1 MKQIQTIE
9 LVNNSLISAIDKIH
23 PEDGDTLVIK
33 FRMNNEGD
41 PVIDLQAAAR
51 VFNWIEDHI
60 KMNYNN
66 VKCIGTF
73 DVFDIERAE
82 TTDG

>member
-9 LVNNSLISAIDKIH
+9 LVNNSLISAIDRIH

-33 FRMNNEGD
+33 FRMNNEGE
-41 PVIDLQAAAR
+41 PAIDLYAAER
-51 VFNWIEDHI
+51 VFRWIEDHI

-66 VKCIGTF
+66 VKCI
-73 DVFDIERAE
+73 
-82 TTDG
+82 

>member
-9 LVNNSLISAIDKIH
+9 LVNNSLISAIDRIH

-33 FRMNNEGD
+33 FRMNEGE
-41 PVIDLQAAAR
+41 PAIDLQNADKI
-51 VFNWIEDHI
+51 FKWIENHI
-60 KMNYNN
+60 KINYNN

-73 DVFDIERAE
+73 DCFDIEGAE